1 MFQESW
7 KSGRRWLEFHKKEN
21 TMFCSCCRQFSKDK
35 SAFGSQKG
43 NNSFR
48 LDGIKKHEISEA
60 HKSAK
65 LAHDASNAHPGTG
78 TAPLETCLI
87 NMESVC

>member
-1 MFQESW
+1 
-7 KSGRRWLEFHKKEN
+7 
-21 TMFCSCCRQFSKDK
+21 MFCSYCRQISKDK

-60 HKSAK
+60 HKTAK
-65 LAHDASNAHPGTG
+65 LAHDASNAQ
-78 TAPLETCLI
+78 PLRHF
-87 NMESVC
+87 N